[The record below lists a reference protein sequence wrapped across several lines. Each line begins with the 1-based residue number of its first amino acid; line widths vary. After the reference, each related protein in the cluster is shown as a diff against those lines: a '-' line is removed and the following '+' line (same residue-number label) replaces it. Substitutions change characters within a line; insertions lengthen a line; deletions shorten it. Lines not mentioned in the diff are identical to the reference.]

1 VFRLTTD
8 LSLGVTMS
16 QLPPL
21 PWFLLQKEHNLRW
34 YVQES
39 ILVFSSVSGLTLLIY
54 VLQLPTHISN
64 SLLLYLVLILVFA
77 ALRGLYDALLAS
89 ILAFFL
95 FDFFFIPP
103 ARSLQASKFEDI
115 IELLIFL
122 FSAILTSYLASALRR
137 QIEQGRQRERHAR
150 LLYQL
155 AQALNRQETL
165 EKQLALFA
173 GYFTEVFASL
183 GLRECFFLLPEPMN
197 EYAIVSACPDLSQKI
212 RFLPD
217 EENALL
223 WVHQQQRGM
232 TLYEPQITLARPF
245 IHRRGFFQRQPHY
258 ASFCTHLIP
267 LKVGNRLRGILRLR
281 LYINT
286 PDIQGQFWSTC
297 ENPSSPSQVFFS
309 TLLEHAITV
318 IQQEEL
324 RQERVQ
330 LQIGQQTEK
339 LRSALLTSVS
349 HDLRRPLTTI
359 KGATESLLLLQ
370 TERSEIE
377 QGFLASIKRE
387 TDWLDGLI
395 ENLLDMSR
403 IEAGALQL
411 QTVWY
416 AFDVLIYDVLL
427 RMQPIIKQ
435 RKVLVEVPDKMPLV
449 AIDVVL
455 IDQVLTNL
463 LTNALCYTPPTT
475 DVSIQVMVEEFRL
488 LIRIVDR
495 GPGIAETDR
504 EHIFE
509 KFYRCTSTV
518 REKISGLGLG
528 LSICRG
534 IIDAHH
540 GHIWVEENSNGG
552 AIFAFTLP
560 YAPLEGNSINE

>member
-1 VFRLTTD
+1 
-8 LSLGVTMS
+8 MN
-16 QLPPL
+16 QLPSL
-21 PWFLLQKEHNLRW
+21 PWSLTQKEHNSQWHL
-34 YVQES
+34 QES
-39 ILVFSSVSGLTLLIY
+39 LLVLGSVSGLTSLIY
-54 VLQLPTHISN
+54 GLQLPTHISN
-64 SLLLYLVLILVFA
+64 SLLLYLVLILAFA

-103 ARSLQASKFEDI
+103 IRSFQASKFEDI
-115 IELLIFL
+115 IGLLIFL

-137 QIEQGRQRERHAR
+137 QIEQGRQKERDAR

-155 AQALNRQETL
+155 AQTLNRQETL
-165 EKQLALFA
+165 EKQLELFS

-183 GLRECFFLLPEPMN
+183 GLRECLFLLPKPMN
-197 EYAIVSACPDLSQKI
+197 EYAIVSACPHLSQKAK
-212 RFLPD
+212 LLAD
-217 EENALL
+217 EDKALL
-223 WVHQQQRGM
+223 WVHRQQREM
-232 TLYEPQITLARPF
+232 TLYEPQVTSAQPLI
-245 IHRRGFFQRQPHY
+245 RRRRFFQRQPHD

-267 LKVGNRLRGILRLR
+267 LQVDNRVCGILRLR
-281 LYINT
+281 LYIET
-286 PDIQGQFWSTC
+286 PAIQEQFWSTA
-297 ENPSSPSQVFFS
+297 EKPSSPSQIFFS

-324 RQERVQ
+324 RQDRAQ
-330 LQIGQQTEK
+330 FQIGQQTEK
-339 LRSALLTSVS
+339 HRSALLASVS

-359 KGATESLLLLQ
+359 KGATESLQRLQ
-370 TERSEIE
+370 TERSQME
-377 QGFLASIKRE
+377 QSFLASIKRE
-387 TDWLDGLI
+387 ADWLDNLI

-416 AFDVLIYDVLL
+416 EFDVLIYDALL
-427 RMQPIIKQ
+427 HMQPIIGQ
-435 RKVLVEVPDKMPLV
+435 RKILVEIPDKMPLV

-463 LTNALCYTPPTT
+463 LTNALCYTPQTT
-475 DVSIQVMVEEFRL
+475 DISIQVTVEEFRL
-488 LIRIVDR
+488 LTRIIDR
-495 GPGIAETDR
+495 GPGVAEAER

-509 KFYRCTSTV
+509 KFYRCNSSV
-518 REKISGLGLG
+518 HENISGLGLG

-540 GHIWVEENSNGG
+540 GHIWVEANPNGG

-560 YAPLEGNSINE
+560 YAPLEGNSIDE